1 MLIKIIIIKS
11 FHSYSSIS
19 ILLWIYMNFVVLHV
33 RMHSNS
39 MNFQWIK
46 NSSLFH
52 FSLSLSPCFTFHIN
66 DIFTQWLWDS
76 YDNRKSHTQIRFDAS
91 GTVEMPKE
99 DHGVLIISVA
109 AVVSFLTCLLC
120 TLCHRKRKRR
130 HHRQL
135 HRNANYDSTT
145 SATGDKFIIFM
156 QM

>member
-1 MLIKIIIIKS
+1 MCECRTNK
-11 FHSYSSIS
+11 
-19 ILLWIYMNFVVLHV
+19 
-33 RMHSNS
+33 
-39 MNFQWIK
+39 K
-46 NSSLFH
+46 NSFQFH
-52 FSLSLSPCFTFHIN
+52 FLFPCFYINHHQMTFSPDWAFGKFHESKNSKIHNFHIKWQ
-66 DIFTQWLWDS
+66 T
-76 YDNRKSHTQIRFDAS
+76 

-145 SATGDKFIIFM
+145 SATGKKFSSQKLEI
-156 QM
+156 